1 MKLITLGDS
10 ITKGAYIG
18 PADRSPNSV
27 ASPTYTEVLARELGY
42 DAFVNYGINGTS
54 VSATAEVMR
63 EHAMVLRY
71 SKMDADADTVVIAA
85 GSNDFRNSVPLGTP
99 DDREDVSFYGALHV
113 LYRGISER
121 YPDKEIYAVT
131 PIRATDVIVNKV
143 GLRMEDYAAAI
154 RERAAEFGF
163 SVIEGYGVP
172 IYPENREHRALYIRD
187 GVHPN
192 TEGHKIYGEYL
203 ARRIRTIRK
212 KKNPPQELCEY
223 KTYCNPLSIP
233 EIPRGKDGANDMTWS
248 GEIQKD
254 YRSISDPS
262 VLYYEGKW
270 YLYPSYGFAWVS
282 EDFANWTHVP
292 CSIYE
297 SPAYSPA
304 MMVHN
309 GKIYLIPHSR
319 AMSVSDSPTGPF
331 REIGKLVKP
340 DGTEF
345 TVMDPALLKDD
356 DGRIYLYWADFAVN
370 SKGKNVIGTMGAELD
385 PECPNHLITEP
396 KFLFGFESEHE
407 WERFGANNQDTE
419 KGWCEGQW
427 MIKRNG
433 RYYLIY
439 SGNGTQFETYAQGVY
454 YSDEG
459 PLSGFVY
466 QKNNPLTQHIHGL
479 VSGAGHGCVVEGPD
493 DTLWAFYTCR
503 VCASHVYERRI
514 GMDRILIDE
523 NGELYCEGVTDTP
536 QFAPGEA
543 REGST
548 GLLPLTFQLH
558 ARVKGTSMKE
568 GRESFYALEPT
579 LNTWWQPADNDPLPQ
594 LTVRL
599 AANYRVSASRVIW
612 QDTGL
617 DYDGGTLPGPI
628 QYKIELSKDEK
639 EWLTVLDC
647 SQNDRDLT
655 VDYRTFPS
663 ACGALAR
670 LTILGAPAG
679 IRPGVV
685 SFSVFGTR
693 ENQ

>member
-18 PADRSPNSV
+18 QNDSSPNSV
-27 ASPTYTEVLARELGY
+27 ASPTFTEVAARELGY
-42 DAFVNYGINGTS
+42 NEFVNYGINGTS
-54 VSATAEVMR
+54 VSAIPDVMR

-99 DDREDVSFYGALHV
+99 EDREDVSFYGALNV
-113 LYRGISER
+113 LYAGISER
-121 YPDKEIYAVT
+121 YPDASIYTVT
-131 PIRATDVIVNKV
+131 PIRASDVIVNKV
-143 GLRMEDYAAAI
+143 GLRMDDYAEAI
-154 RERAAEFGF
+154 RVRASEFGF
-163 SVIEGYGVP
+163 FVIEGYGVP
-172 IYPENREHRALYIRD
+172 IDPFNAEHRALYIKD

-192 TEGHKIYGEYL
+192 TEGHRLYGEYL
-203 ARRIRTIRK
+203 ARRIRAIQK

-233 EIPRGKDGANDMTWS
+233 ELSRGKDGQHDMDWTGS
-248 GEIQKD
+248 VQKD

-262 VLYYEGKW
+262 VLYYAGKW
-270 YLYPSYGFAWVS
+270 YLYPSYGFVWVS

-292 CSIYE
+292 CSPYE

-331 REIGKLVKP
+331 KEIGKLVKP

-370 SKGKNVIGTMGAELD
+370 ERGKQVIGTMGAELD
-385 PECPNHLITEP
+385 PDRPNHLITEP
-396 KFLFGFESEHE
+396 KFLFGFEEDHE
-407 WERFGANNQDTE
+407 WERFGANNQNVLM
-419 KGWCEGQW
+419 GWCEGQW
-427 MIKRNG
+427 MIKKNG

-466 QKNNPLTQHIHGL
+466 QKNNPLTKNVHGL
-479 VSGAGHGCVVEGPD
+479 VSGAGHGCVVEGPG
-493 DTLWAFYTCR
+493 DTLWTFYTCR
-503 VCASHVYERRI
+503 MCASHVFERRI
-514 GMDRILIDE
+514 GMDRIYINE
-523 NGELYCEGVTDTP
+523 EGELYCKGVTDTP
-536 QFAPGEA
+536 QFAPGESL
-543 REGST
+543 EGDA
-548 GLLPLTFQLH
+548 GLLPLTFQLR
-558 ARVKGTSMKE
+558 ARVKASSMKE
-568 GRESFYALEPT
+568 GRESFYALEQN
-579 LNTWWQPADNDPLPQ
+579 LNTWWQPEDSDPLPQ
-594 LTVRL
+594 LTVKL
-599 AANYRVSASRVIW
+599 AADYRVSASRVIW

-617 DYDGGTLPGPI
+617 NYDKGILPGPVK
-628 QYKIELSKDEK
+628 YKIELSMDEK
-639 EWLTVLDC
+639 EWVTVLDC
-647 SQNDRDLT
+647 SENDTDLCI
-655 VDYRTFPS
+655 DYRTFPS
-663 ACGALAR
+663 RVGALAR
-670 LTILGAPAG
+670 LTILDAPKG
-679 IRPGVV
+679 IRPGVI
-685 SFSVFGTR
+685 SFSVFGKR
-693 ENQ
+693 EI